1 MKQVNITWKADGN
14 IDSYTIYRSTQN
26 INVNELPEPLVTGLT
41 VKEYTD
47 NYVGDAPILYY
58 KISSIVGKVEKT
70 SSELIVN
77 LHSSTDTDTPFT
89 ISCAGATNSAL
100 YAIALDQYDVDTIEE
115 MGESGQF
122 VINGVSMPM
131 YVAPSDMGIG
141 MMSASGESVPYPIDS
156 GFTVMAIQRLYNLGA
171 SNKTVEIKSSSPH
184 LKFYLWDNP
193 TVNRI
198 DGLLAQHTGVC
209 FSGSSGEGRG
219 WRWRLRRVRRW
230 RK

>member
-14 IDSYTIYRSTQN
+14 IDSYTIYR
-26 INVNELPEPLVTGLT
+26 VNEPFPASPLPLPTAEGITTKSYIDELPL
-41 VKEYTD
+41 D
-47 NYVGDAPILYY
+47 LYSKY
-58 KISSIVGKVEKT
+58 YYRIESVRGNERKISELLEVIVEP
-70 SSELIVN
+70 EEPI
-77 LHSSTDTDTPFT
+77 FT
-89 ISCAGATNSAL
+89 ISCDGAINSAL
-100 YAIALDQYDVDTIEE
+100 YAIALDQYGVDNIEE
-115 MGESGQF
+115 VGESGQF